1 MTPALFR
8 SASLFQV
15 CASVAFTGCSYK
27 GPPNHYKARFDTS
40 QGAFVIEVKREW
52 APIGADRFY
61 ELVKSGFYDEARFFR
76 VAPGFVIQ
84 WGIARDP
91 MLNSQW
97 KDKVI
102 PDDPVKEGN
111 LAGYVSFASRG
122 PNTRTTQV
130 FVNLAN
136 NIQLDGMG
144 FAAFGRIT
152 EGLDIIPRIFAG
164 YTQQPDQAQIETQG
178 NAYLNQSFPKLDY
191 IKAARIE

>member
-1 MTPALFR
+1 MTPALLRFPSFLLLCG
-8 SASLFQV
+8 SAL
-15 CASVAFTGCSYK
+15 FTGCSSG
-27 GPPNHYKARFDTS
+27 GPPEHYRARFDTT
-40 QGAFVIEVKREW
+40 QGAFVIDVKREW
-52 APIGADRFY
+52 APVGADRFY

-91 MLNSQW
+91 ILNSQW
-97 KDKVI
+97 KDKII

-122 PNTRTTQV
+122 PNTRTTQI

-136 NIQLDGMG
+136 NLQLDSMG

-152 EGLDIIPRIFAG
+152 DGLDVIPRIYAA
-164 YTQQPDQAQIETQG
+164 YRESPAQDQIEAQG
-178 NAYLNQSFPKLDY
+178 NAYLNQNFPKLDY
-191 IKAARIE
+191 IKTARIE